1 MNEIKCPHCGKVFQ
15 VDESGYAAI
24 VKQVRDEEFRNEL
37 NEREIAIR
45 NEKESAIK
53 LVKTESDKILQENI
67 SKKDLQIQELNAKV
81 KASEKE
87 KTLAVKDAI
96 QDKNEEISSLKT
108 QLATKETE
116 KQLAVSEAISSKDKE
131 LSEKSQE
138 ILKLNSRIE
147 SIQNEY
153 KIQENAIKE
162 KYEEQLKGKDEIIDY
177 YKDFKAKQSTKMIG
191 ESLEQHCE
199 IEFNKLRATGFKNA
213 YFEKDNDARSGSKG
227 DYIYREVD
235 ENGVEIISIM
245 FEMKNEMDT
254 TATKHKNEDFFKE
267 LDKDRNEK
275 KCEYAVL
282 VTLLEADSELY
293 NSGIVDVSHKYEKM
307 YVIRPQFF
315 IPMITL
321 LRNAALNSLAY
332 KQELVAIRNQNI
344 DITNFE
350 ENLLDFKEKFS
361 YNYNQAHKRFDE
373 AIEEIDKSI
382 THLQKIKDALT
393 KSDNQ
398 LRLANNKV
406 EDVSI
411 KKLTKNNPTMQAKF
425 AELSEIQ
432 NRD

>member
-213 YFEKDNDARSGSKG
+213 YFEKDNDA
-227 DYIYREVD
+227 
-235 ENGVEIISIM
+235 
-245 FEMKNEMDT
+245 
-254 TATKHKNEDFFKE
+254 
-267 LDKDRNEK
+267 
-275 KCEYAVL
+275 
-282 VTLLEADSELY
+282 
-293 NSGIVDVSHKYEKM
+293 
-307 YVIRPQFF
+307 
-315 IPMITL
+315 
-321 LRNAALNSLAY
+321 
-332 KQELVAIRNQNI
+332 
-344 DITNFE
+344 
-350 ENLLDFKEKFS
+350 
-361 YNYNQAHKRFDE
+361 
-373 AIEEIDKSI
+373 
-382 THLQKIKDALT
+382 
-393 KSDNQ
+393 
-398 LRLANNKV
+398 
-406 EDVSI
+406 
-411 KKLTKNNPTMQAKF
+411 
-425 AELSEIQ
+425 
-432 NRD
+432 